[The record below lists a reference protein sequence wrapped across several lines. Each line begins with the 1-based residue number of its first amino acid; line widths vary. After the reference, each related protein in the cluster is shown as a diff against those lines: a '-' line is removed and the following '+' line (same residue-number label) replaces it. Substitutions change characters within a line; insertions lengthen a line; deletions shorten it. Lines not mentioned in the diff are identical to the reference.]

1 MTAAIETADGV
12 VVFDLDEDE
21 IVEYDAAL
29 TVARPD
35 VTLALPLLVAAD
47 QVGATIVALVA
58 RRPPLVISRDAGTT
72 WREAGAGLPPG
83 HAIAIAPTHP
93 DLMLYASR
101 SRLHVSRDGGRFWE
115 ALTTEF
121 HEIAAVAW
129 LDSARLE
136 SDDPE
141 V

>member
-1 MTAAIETADGV
+1 MRAAIATADGDIA
-12 VVFDLDEDE
+12 VFDLDEDE

-29 TVARPD
+29 TVARPP

-47 QVGATIVALVA
+47 RVGATIVALTA
-58 RRPPLVISRDAGTT
+58 RRPPLVISRDGGST

-101 SRLHVSRDGGRFWE
+101 SRIHLSRDGGRFWE

-121 HEIAAVAW
+121 HEITAVAW
-129 LDSARLE
+129 L
-136 SDDPE
+136 E

>member
-1 MTAAIETADGV
+1 MRAGVETADGV
-12 VVFDLDEDE
+12 MVVDLDEDE
-21 IVEYDAAL
+21 IVEVDAAL
-29 TVARPD
+29 SVTRPD

-47 QVGATIVALVA
+47 QNGATVVALVA
-58 RRPPLVISRDAGTT
+58 RRPPLVISRDGGAT

-83 HAIAIAPTHP
+83 HAIAISAGHP

-121 HEIAAVAW
+121 HEITAVAW
-129 LDSARLE
+129 LE
-136 SDDPE
+136 
-141 V
+141 